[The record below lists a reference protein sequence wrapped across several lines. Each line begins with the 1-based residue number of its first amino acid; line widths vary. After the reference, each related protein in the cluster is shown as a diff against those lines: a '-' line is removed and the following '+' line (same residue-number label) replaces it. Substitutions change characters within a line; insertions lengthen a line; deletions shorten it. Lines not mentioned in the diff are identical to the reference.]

1 MVKITYTL
9 SEGTDNSVKLERQ
22 VEDVN
27 ASDNEK
33 ISSVKIINLFTDAL
47 EEAMVKGEVTK
58 EKKTKKSKKEGK

>member
-1 MVKITYTL
+1 MVRITYTL

-47 EEAMVKGEVTK
+47 EDAMVKGEVTK
-58 EKKTKKSKKEGK
+58 EKKNKKSKKEGK